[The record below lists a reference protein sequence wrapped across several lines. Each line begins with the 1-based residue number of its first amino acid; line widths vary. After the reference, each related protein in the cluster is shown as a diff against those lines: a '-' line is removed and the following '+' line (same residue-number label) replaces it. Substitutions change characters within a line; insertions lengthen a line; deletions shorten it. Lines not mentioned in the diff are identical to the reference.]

1 MALWGISTNAETAAN
16 NYAIPKYFGEYSA
29 ITSQFE
35 ATDKNRSP
43 YNCFATNA
51 GWTYRHYGTIM
62 HSGLSTSYYDELI
75 VQVSGLNTTGSGTST
90 VGLGT
95 ATPIAVFF
103 EDPNLASPIS
113 IGAGGTDK
121 IPKNVT
127 VAYAHVVWNETVYCG
142 AGATVQIVGVNTLGT
157 IVNRTVATAAS
168 VTPNSGVSAYTNDD
182 GIALYNTF
190 NGQISNRVAFAFTSG
205 NAGIG
210 TVLHIDLTK
219 GVVGTITDFSGGS
232 AVTKTFT
239 SDLSYNIGGAGSF
252 SSGVGIGTTTLTVV
266 A

>member
-29 ITSQFE
+29 INSQFE

-51 GWTYRHYGTIM
+51 GWTYRHYGTRM

-113 IGAGGTDK
+113 IGAGGTTG
-121 IPKNVT
+121 IATGTTGYV
-127 VAYAHVVWNETVYCG
+127 HIVWNEAVYCS
-142 AGATVQIVGVNTLGT
+142 AGATVLITPSTGSN
-157 IVNRTVATAAS
+157 IVATAAS
-168 VTPNSGVSAYTNDD
+168 AGAPVSLNIPGVGQTV
-182 GIALYNTF
+182 ITF
-190 NGQISNRVAFAFTSG
+190 NGQITNRVAFAFTAPST
-205 NAGIG
+205 GIG
-210 TVLHIDLTK
+210 TVLRIATGN
-219 GVVGTITDFSGGS
+219 GVVGTITDFSGGA
-232 AVTKTFT
+232 AVDKVINR
-239 SDLSYNIGGAGSF
+239 LVKNIAGAGTT
-252 SSGVGIGTTTLTVV
+252 SGVGIGTTTLTIK

>member
-29 ITSQFE
+29 INSQFE

-51 GWTYRHYGTIM
+51 GWTYRHYGTRM

-113 IGAGGTDK
+113 IGAGGTTG
-121 IPKNVT
+121 IATGTTGYV
-127 VAYAHVVWNETVYCG
+127 HIVWNEAVYCS
-142 AGATVQIVGVNTLGT
+142 AGATVLITPSTGSN
-157 IVNRTVATAAS
+157 IVATAAS
-168 VTPNSGVSAYTNDD
+168 AGAPVSLNIPGVGQTV
-182 GIALYNTF
+182 ITF
-190 NGQISNRVAFAFTSG
+190 NGQITNRVAFAFTAPST
-205 NAGIG
+205 GIG
-210 TVLHIDLTK
+210 TVLRIATAN
-219 GVVGTITDFSGGS
+219 GVIGIITDAS
-232 AVTKTFT
+232 
-239 SDLSYNIGGAGSF
+239 GGAGVTS
-252 SSGVGIGTTTLTVV
+252 SLTGLVKNIAGAGTTSGVGIGTTTLTIK

>member
-29 ITSQFE
+29 INSQFE

-51 GWTYRHYGTIM
+51 GWSYRHYGTIM

-113 IGAGGTDK
+113 IGAGGTTG
-121 IPKNVT
+121 IATGTTGYV
-127 VAYAHVVWNETVYCG
+127 HVVWNEAVYCS
-142 AGATVQIVGVNTLGT
+142 AGATVLITPSTGSN
-157 IVNRTVATAAS
+157 IVATAAS
-168 VTPNSGVSAYTNDD
+168 AGAPVSLNIPGVGQTV
-182 GIALYNTF
+182 ITF
-190 NGQISNRVAFAFTSG
+190 DGQITNRVAFAFTAPSS
-205 NAGIG
+205 GIG
-210 TVLHIDLTK
+210 TVLRIATAN
-219 GVVGTITDFSGGS
+219 GVVGTITDFSGGA
-232 AVTKTFT
+232 AVDKVING
-239 SDLSYNIGGAGSF
+239 LVKNIAGAGTT
-252 SSGVGIGTTTLTVV
+252 SGVGIGATTLTIK

>member
-29 ITSQFE
+29 INSQFE

-51 GWTYRHYGTIM
+51 GWTYRHYGTRM

-113 IGAGGTDK
+113 IGAGGTTG
-121 IPKNVT
+121 IATGTTGYV
-127 VAYAHVVWNETVYCG
+127 HIVWNEAVYCS
-142 AGATVQIVGVNTLGT
+142 AGATVLITPSTGSN
-157 IVNRTVATAAS
+157 IVATAAS
-168 VTPNSGVSAYTNDD
+168 AGAPVSLNIPGVGQTV
-182 GIALYNTF
+182 ITF
-190 NGQISNRVAFAFTSG
+190 NGQITNRVAFAFTAPST
-205 NAGIG
+205 GIG
-210 TVLHIDLTK
+210 TFLRIATGN
-219 GVVGTITDFSGGS
+219 GVVGTITDFSGGA
-232 AVTKTFT
+232 AVDKVING
-239 SDLSYNIGGAGSF
+239 LVKNIAGAGTT
-252 SSGVGIGTTTLTVV
+252 SGVGIGTTTLTIK

>member
-29 ITSQFE
+29 INSQFE

-51 GWTYRHYGTIM
+51 GWTYRHYGTRM

-113 IGAGGTDK
+113 IGAGGTTG
-121 IPKNVT
+121 IGT
-127 VAYAHVVWNETVYCG
+127 GTTGYIHVVWNEMVYCS
-142 AGATVQIVGVNTLGT
+142 AGATVLITPSTGANIVAYARSTGVPVQ
-157 IVNRTVATAAS
+157 VNVPGIGQTV
-168 VTPNSGVSAYTNDD
+168 
-182 GIALYNTF
+182 ITF
-190 NGQISNRVAFAFTSG
+190 NGQITNRVAFAFTAP
-205 NAGIG
+205 NTGIS
-210 TVLHIDLTK
+210 TVLRINTAN
-219 GVVGTITDFSGGS
+219 GVIGIITDAS
-232 AVTKTFT
+232 
-239 SDLSYNIGGAGSF
+239 GGAGVTS
-252 SSGVGIGTTTLTVV
+252 SLTGLVKNIAGAGTTSGVGIGTTTLTIK

>member
-29 ITSQFE
+29 INSQFE

-113 IGAGGTDK
+113 IGAGGTTG
-121 IPKNVT
+121 IATGTTGYV
-127 VAYAHVVWNETVYCG
+127 HIVWNETVYCS
-142 AGATVQIVGVNTLGT
+142 AGATVLITPSTGSN
-157 IVNRTVATAAS
+157 IVATAAS
-168 VTPNSGVSAYTNDD
+168 AGAPVSLNIPGVGQTV
-182 GIALYNTF
+182 ITF
-190 NGQISNRVAFAFTSG
+190 NGQITNRVAFAFTAPST
-205 NAGIG
+205 GIG
-210 TVLHIDLTK
+210 TVLRIATAN
-219 GVVGTITDFSGGS
+219 GVIGIITDAS
-232 AVTKTFT
+232 
-239 SDLSYNIGGAGSF
+239 GGAGVTS
-252 SSGVGIGTTTLTVV
+252 SLTGLVKNIAGAGTTSGVGIGTTTLTIK